1 MAKQQKDRRRRDVTP
16 PSPFEQARDELF
28 QHIMR
33 CGVIESA
40 PEHQGE
46 WFTDTMAYLSDRYPE
61 LSTAELAD
69 LRTLGDRFS
78 QPAKRPEPDVVAQD
92 AQSAA

>member
-1 MAKQQKDRRRRDVTP
+1 MAKPKDRRRREITP
-16 PSPFEQARDELF
+16 PSPFEQARDEMF

-33 CGVIESA
+33 CGVIGSA
-40 PEHQGE
+40 PEHQAE
-46 WFTDTMAYLSDRYPE
+46 WFAETMSYLAERYPE
-61 LSTAELAD
+61 LSGTELGE

-78 QPAKRPEPDVVAQD
+78 QPAKRPEPSVTED

>member
-1 MAKQQKDRRRRDVTP
+1 MAKQKDRRRREVTP
-16 PSPFEQARDELF
+16 PSAFEQARDELF

-33 CGVIESA
+33 CGVIGSA
-40 PEHQGE
+40 PEHQAE
-46 WFTDTMAYLSDRYPE
+46 WFTATMAYVSDRYPE
-61 LSTAELAD
+61 LSATELTE

-78 QPAKRPEPDVVAQD
+78 QPAKRPEQPVVEN

>member
-1 MAKQQKDRRRRDVTP
+1 MAKQKDRRRREVTP

-33 CGVIESA
+33 CGVIGSA
-40 PEHQGE
+40 PEHQAE

-61 LSTAELAD
+61 LSPTELVD

-78 QPAKRPEPDVVAQD
+78 QPAKRPEQGAVAQD

>member
-1 MAKQQKDRRRRDVTP
+1 MAKPKDRRRREVTP

-33 CGVIESA
+33 CGVIGSA
-40 PEHQGE
+40 PEHQAE

-61 LSTAELAD
+61 LSPAELIE

-78 QPAKRPEPDVVAQD
+78 QPAKRPEPVATEQD

>member
-1 MAKQQKDRRRRDVTP
+1 MPKPKERRRREITP
-16 PSPFEQARDELF
+16 PSAFEQARDELF

-33 CGVIESA
+33 CGVIGST
-40 PEHQGE
+40 PEHQAE
-46 WFTDTMAYLSDRYPE
+46 WFADTMAYVSDRYPE
-61 LSTAELAD
+61 LSSAELGE

-78 QPAKRPEPDVVAQD
+78 QPAKRPEQPVAED

>member
-1 MAKQQKDRRRRDVTP
+1 MPKQKDRRRRDVTP

-33 CGVIESA
+33 CGVIGSA
-40 PEHQGE
+40 PEHQAE
-46 WFTDTMAYLSDRYPE
+46 WFTETIAYFGDRYPE
-61 LSTAELAD
+61 LSTVELGE

-78 QPAKRPEPDVVAQD
+78 QPAKRPEQQVVES

>member
-1 MAKQQKDRRRRDVTP
+1 MAKPKDRRRREVTP
-16 PSPFEQARDELF
+16 PSAFEQARDELF

-33 CGVIESA
+33 CGVIGSA
-40 PEHQGE
+40 PEYQAE
-46 WFTDTMAYLSDRYPE
+46 WFTDTMAYVSDRYPE
-61 LSTAELAD
+61 LSPAELTE

-78 QPAKRPEPDVVAQD
+78 QPAKRPEQPVAQD